1 MILDI
6 PETPKIKILKVN
18 GILIFSDEMDI
29 TMHSYHVFVRAG
41 ELHIG
46 NETHPH
52 NHSATIMLYGERN
65 DEAMA
70 FDAAIEAGNKIIANV
85 GLIKMFGKP
94 RSTKMT
100 RLMAN
105 INKGD
110 SSIIV
115 EPSLDLVAGDRLALT
130 ASSYQAD
137 SSEDFFIESYDNVTG
152 EVQIDRTIKYHHF
165 GAAESTGEK
174 YNGADLRTEV
184 LLLTRS
190 VRIVGED
197 VESWGGH
204 IVTSDTVDYN
214 FDTDELIPRNGQL
227 LMDNVEMYNCS
238 QID

>member
-1 MILDI
+1 M
-6 PETPKIKILKVN
+6 
-18 GILIFSDEMDI
+18 
-29 TMHSYHVFVRAG
+29 RAG

-52 NHSATIMLYGERN
+52 NHLATIMLYGERN
-65 DEAMA
+65 DEYMT
-70 FDAAIEAGNKIIANV
+70 FSGDIVGGNKIIANI

-100 RLMAN
+100 RLTAN

-110 SSIIV
+110 TQVFV
-115 EPSLDLVAGDRLALT
+115 EPSLDLVAGDRLAVT
-130 ASSYQAD
+130 ASSYQWN
-137 SSEDFFIESYDNVTG
+137 SGEDFFIESYNNETG
-152 EVQIDRTIKYHHF
+152 EVQIDRAIKFHHY
-165 GAAESTGEK
+165 GAAESTAEK
-174 YNGADLRTEV
+174 YNGADIRTEV

-190 VRIVGED
+190 IRIVGDD

-204 IVTSDTVDYN
+204 MLTSDAIE
-214 FDTDELIPRNGQL
+214 FDHETNNLIFRNGQL